1 MIAELEIPGWG
12 TTVLQYVVMF
22 LLFAAIGHVARRLIE
37 RSVAKDRDRV
47 LESQFKGRDDF
58 VREQFK
64 GFADI
69 LIKRFRL
76 VEKELEGHHAISRRL
91 LAEMKGI
98 NDEDAKKMLDEWV
111 EAHMADREEFIN
123 ELRRGIQLFPE
134 SLEEPQINDDERRQ
148 P

>member
-1 MIAELEIPGWG
+1 MIALEIPGWG

-69 LIKRFRL
+69 LIKRFRRW
-76 VEKELEGHHAISRRL
+76 KKNEGHHANAAFSQR
-91 LAEMKGI
+91 
-98 NDEDAKKMLDEWV
+98 
-111 EAHMADREEFIN
+111 
-123 ELRRGIQLFPE
+123 
-134 SLEEPQINDDERRQ
+134 
-148 P
+148 